1 MISKTDYP
9 SNMKNKTIL
18 VIEDNR
24 INLKL
29 VRVLLTM
36 GNYQILEAGDAE
48 RGIALAR
55 EHIPDLILM
64 DIELP
69 EIDGL
74 CATKIIKKDAVLKD
88 IPVLALT
95 AQTMP
100 GDDIKALEAGC
111 SAYITKPI
119 DTRNFVQIIA
129 GHLKE

>member
-1 MISKTDYP
+1 
-9 SNMKNKTIL
+9 MKNKTIL

-29 VRVLLTM
+29 VRVLLTI
-36 GNYQILEAGDAE
+36 GNYQVLEASDAE
-48 RGIALAR
+48 SGIALAR

-64 DIELP
+64 DMELP
-69 EIDGL
+69 GMDGH
-74 CATKIIKKDAVLKD
+74 CATKIIKEDELLKT

-95 AQTMP
+95 AQSMP
-100 GDDIKALEAGC
+100 GDDIKAMEAGC

-119 DTRNFVQIIA
+119 DTKNFLHTID